1 MSQNES
7 TRATKN
13 RNELKGDQ
21 KRAKTALNK
30 PKRAKRCPKTTQ
42 NDSKQPKTSQN
53 DQKEDLKWAKT
64 TSYIKLHNEPKRA
77 RTTQNKSK

>member
-7 TRATKN
+7 TQATKN

-42 NDSKQPKTSQN
+42 NYSKQPKRGPKMSQNNELYQTTQRAKTSQN
-53 DQKEDLKWAKT
+53 
-64 TSYIKLHNEPKRA
+64 N
-77 RTTQNKSK
+77 SK